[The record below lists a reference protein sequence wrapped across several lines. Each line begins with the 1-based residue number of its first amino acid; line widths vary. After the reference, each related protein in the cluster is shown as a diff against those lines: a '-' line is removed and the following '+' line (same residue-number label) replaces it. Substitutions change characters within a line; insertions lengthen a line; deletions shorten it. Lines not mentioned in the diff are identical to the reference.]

1 MKKMKKVLFWMFLLF
16 LLGLGTAGLKA
27 QVRIGSNTPPNAS
40 AVLDLNANDTNSGTL
55 GLALPRVALTSNTM
69 LLSGVTSNLTGMMVY
84 NTSTAGGTG
93 VNTMG
98 IYYWNG
104 TNWIQASLPSTS
116 AADSGKVLISNGS
129 TWVPSNV
136 TPAPSIV
143 SSDAFTLH
151 TGGIGFSIAMIL
163 DTIYTFSTQVH
174 TGAAVSIAALGLFRD
189 DVCFANAATVTPST
203 PYNSVIASASSGALL
218 MRNTGWYNINSGDK
232 IRVRCLRL
240 VS

>member
-1 MKKMKKVLFWMFLLF
+1 MFLLF

-84 NTSTAGGTG
+84 NTSTTGGTG
-93 VNTMG
+93 VNTIG

-104 TNWIQASLPSTS
+104 TNWVRASLPSTS
-116 AADSGKVLISNGS
+116 AADSGKVLLSNGS
-129 TWVPSNV
+129 TW
-136 TPAPSIV
+136 APSDWAPLPTV
-143 SSDAFTLH
+143 RSADTLSTHSS
-151 TGGIGFSIAMIL
+151 IGFSIAMIL
-163 DTIYTFSTQVH
+163 DTTYTFGISLKPF
-174 TGAAVSIAALGLFRD
+174 ASIDIRTIGISRD
-189 DVCFANAATVTPST
+189 DWCIGTPTAAIT
-203 PYNSVIASASSGALL
+203 NSSGGYTWASQGYITI
-218 MRNTGWYNINSGDK
+218 MNIHPSAIPSGNA
-232 IRVRCLRL
+232 IRLRCLRL